1 MATQNYFAPGWT
13 SQSDAANTEQGSG
26 AAFLGIGQPA
36 SQGYLAWSVEPQDAT
51 TVVANPTSTGNNLI
65 KVYFPVGGF
74 ASKVDVNITTVGTQT
89 HTYFGLYTLA
99 GVQIAVT
106 ADLTASWTG
115 TGKFTATFASPAL
128 VSPGFYYVL
137 WNQTFSVAPQV
148 TSGATCLV
156 QNFNTTAATM
166 FFGLG
171 GGAGANSATPPATI
185 TLANNTASTAGVP
198 WVAVY

>member
-13 SQSDAANTEQGSG
+13 SQSDSANTEQGAG
-26 AAFLGIGQPA
+26 AAFLGVGQPA
-36 SQGYLAWSVEPQDAT
+36 SQGYLAWSVEPQDVTAT
-51 TVVANPTSTGNNLI
+51 ATNGTSQQNNLI

-115 TGKFTATFASPAL
+115 TGKFTGTFASPAL

-137 WNQTFSVAPQV
+137 WNQTFSVAPQI
-148 TSGATCLV
+148 SAGAVSAV
-156 QNFNTTAATM
+156 QNFNTTAATA
-166 FFGLG
+166 FFSNA
-171 GGAGANSATPPATI
+171 AGTSATPPATI
-185 TLANNTASTAGVP
+185 TMGTNTALATAIP